1 MRRGGCAAAYSRT
14 KFSTRACLLRARYA
28 AMLLYAA
35 MCDICCDAAMWHRV
49 VEIKI
54 AEHQLL

>member
-1 MRRGGCAAAYSRT
+1 
-14 KFSTRACLLRARYA
+14 LLRARYA

-35 MCDICCDAAMWHRV
+35 MRDICCDAAMRHRV
-49 VEIKI
+49 AKIKI